1 MSTEP
6 KSKDTVSKEKKPKL
20 MRDSFTIPKTEY
32 AQIEAL
38 KARAMTTGVAIKKSE
53 LLRAGL
59 MALTAMGDAAFVEAI
74 RAVPALKTGR
84 PSAQPKAV
92 ATAAPAE
99 SPTKPAAPQA
109 KPAVTAPTATPGKSS
124 TAPRTRKPAA
134 PKPAASPAK
143 AAAPAKTPAAKKPA
157 TPARKT
163 PAAAPATPVSAV
175 APAVPAKKAVRKS

>member
-1 MSTEP
+1 MSTDP
-6 KSKDTVSKEKKPKL
+6 KTKDTVSKEKKPKL
-20 MRDSFTIPKTEY
+20 MCDSFTIPKTEY

-38 KARAMTTGVAIKKSE
+38 KARAMTAGVAIKKSE

-84 PSAQPKAV
+84 PSAQPKA
-92 ATAAPAE
+92 AAPAE

-109 KPAVTAPTATPGKSS
+109 KPAATAPTATQGKSS
-124 TAPRTRKPAA
+124 TAARTRKPAA

-143 AAAPAKTPAAKKPA
+143 AAAPAKAPAAKKPA

-163 PAAAPATPVSAV
+163 PATAQATPVSAV